1 MSVQLLDENFNFDNL
16 VLTSPVGVQG
26 GAYFSKLKYGNERL
40 IIQTPKCKTKNGIKK
55 TGKKS
60 YCDLMFEND
69 EIDFYEWND
78 TFEEKIKDLIFKNK
92 ESWFHDDLEKED
104 IDYNW
109 NSSVRSYK
117 TKYYLFRTYIEKSK
131 MNTKP
136 RLQIFN
142 EDEQKISIDEI
153 DPKDNMI
160 CVVEIKGLKFTSQ
173 SFHLECNLIQIMVIN
188 SEEEEEEC
196 LIKIKRKHLEKTS
209 NKQSISIKH
218 SETEKSEEVEEMK
231 NDKVEEHVK
240 LEDSVEEQKEEEQKE
255 DQQKEEEQKE
265 EQQKEEEP
273 LDEEMQLNNNED
285 SEGTLSIEET
295 NIMENKE
302 EINED
307 ENNSNENEV
316 SNDLEKTNNLKDLE
330 KTNEILEVN
339 LELPDDLE
347 INSMKLKKPN
357 EVYIEMYEQALKKAK
372 LAKKLAIEAYLESKE
387 IKKAYNLDFDDE
399 EDDDL
404 EKIIYNEKNE
414 NNLTNN

>member
-55 TGKKS
+55 KSKKS

-78 TFEEKIKDLIFKNK
+78 TFEEKIKNLIFKNK

-209 NKQSISIKH
+209 NKQSNSIKYIE
-218 SETEKSEEVEEMK
+218 SEKSEEVEEMK
-231 NDKVEEHVK
+231 NDKVDEHVK
-240 LEDSVEEQKEEEQKE
+240 LEDSTEEEPKEEES
-255 DQQKEEEQKE
+255 KEEES
-265 EQQKEEEP
+265 KEEEP
-273 LDEEMQLNNNED
+273 IHEEMQSNNIEDNEV
-285 SEGTLSIEET
+285 TLSIEET
-295 NIMENKE
+295 NNMENKE

-347 INSMKLKKPN
+347 INCMKLKKPK

-404 EKIIYNEKNE
+404 EKIIYSEKNE